1 MLKASRKNLA
11 QITRLFEQKEKKN
24 HQQLKSCN
32 TSLSSIKTRP
42 TIVEVYIKNRK
53 FRAKPARLTNQN
65 SQIRLASALK
75 RMHTHR

>member
-1 MLKASRKNLA
+1 MLKASSKKSGTNNAPLLT
-11 QITRLFEQKEKKN
+11 TRKKN
-24 HQQLKSCN
+24 HQQLDSCN